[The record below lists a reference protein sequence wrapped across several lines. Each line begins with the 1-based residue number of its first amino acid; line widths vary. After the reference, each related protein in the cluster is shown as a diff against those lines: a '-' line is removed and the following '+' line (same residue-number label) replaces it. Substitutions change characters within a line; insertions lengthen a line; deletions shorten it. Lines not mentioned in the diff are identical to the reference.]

1 MNICTDAE
9 RERNS
14 SKLEN
19 TLVGRKESGNTL
31 SFPTIHSY
39 YSDGYRR
46 KDGRFM
52 CVQPSQTPYRKI
64 YLWLFSTS
72 SSLCSSK
79 HVWTLQSSFL
89 GMNCALC
96 GIKHTQCKRKASAGV
111 IHIWEDAPELL
122 SDRERQ
128 EKRGWEPRIYPPTR
142 YWFGEF

>member
-1 MNICTDAE
+1 MVDLCVCNPPKPHIE
-9 RERNS
+9 KS
-14 SKLEN
+14 I
-19 TLVGRKESGNTL
+19 
-31 SFPTIHSY
+31 F
-39 YSDGYRR
+39 GYLALPP
-46 KDGRFM
+46 
-52 CVQPSQTPYRKI
+52 PSV
-64 YLWLFSTS
+64 LLNA
-72 SSLCSSK
+72 CA
-79 HVWTLQSSFL
+79 LQSSFL